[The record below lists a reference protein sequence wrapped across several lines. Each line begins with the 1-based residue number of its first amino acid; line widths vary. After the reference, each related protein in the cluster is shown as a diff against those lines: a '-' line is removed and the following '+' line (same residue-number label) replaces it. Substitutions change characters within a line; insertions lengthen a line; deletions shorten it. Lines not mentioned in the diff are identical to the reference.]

1 MTGDKKREAPR
12 PSWPRYPT
20 LYEIN
25 TWVWLFELSQK
36 YGETLT
42 LSGIPAVEWD
52 AIAAYRFDAV
62 WLMGVW
68 ERSPAGI
75 AIAILFWALTTTS
88 ITTQPPTLRLLEMF
102 SPAGEIHIFRPGQTS
117 CS

>member
-1 MTGDKKREAPR
+1 MENKKRSIPPANDVPSR
-12 PSWPRYPT
+12 RSSWPRYPT

-42 LSGIPAVEWD
+42 LSRIPAVEWD

-62 WLMGVW
+62 WFMGVW
-68 ERSPAGI
+68 ERLS
-75 AIAILFWALTTTS
+75 L
-88 ITTQPPTLRLLEMF
+88 
-102 SPAGEIHIFRPGQTS
+102 IHI
-117 CS
+117 